1 MKILVFGAGLI
12 GTTYAWQLQEAGC
25 DVTLFVR
32 RQRMVRYSHSGISV
46 TYTDMRKTRKEEGHT
61 VYRPAVVDRLEARQ
75 AFDLII
81 VAVRSNQWQ
90 DAIPYVA
97 KYSGNADILFLGNMW
112 DEWELAGKHL
122 PAGRYFL
129 GFPEIVSGGHIE
141 NGIDC
146 YMFKNRHTWLGEPG
160 GRETDRLRKT
170 AAIFETAG
178 LQPMVS
184 LKIKDLLT
192 THYLFSAI
200 TPGLISKAG
209 SARLFASNKTLVKQ
223 YVFALKEGMKVCRKR
238 GFNPTAIFPSNRFF
252 LPVFILVKLIRNNF
266 TEETL
271 AAMDAHMRYGATEK
285 KKQYANVLHAG
296 KKSKTSMP
304 YWASFEKY
312 MDFS

>member
-25 DVTLFVR
+25 DVTLLVR
-32 RQRMVRYSHSGISV
+32 RQRMVRYSHSGVSV
-46 TYTDMRKTRKEEGHT
+46 TYTDTRNTRREEGHT

-112 DEWELAGKHL
+112 DEWKLAGKHL
-122 PAGRYFL
+122 PSGRYFL
-129 GFPEIVSGGHIE
+129 GFPEIVSGGHME
-141 NGIDC
+141 NGINC
-146 YMFKNRHTWLGEPG
+146 YLFKNCHTWLGEPG
-160 GRETDRLRKT
+160 GGNTERLQKT
-170 AAIFETAG
+170 AAVFEAAG
-178 LQPMVS
+178 LQPKVS
-184 LKIKDLLT
+184 PTIKDLLAA
-192 THYLFSAI
+192 HYLLSAI

-209 SARLFASNKTLVKQ
+209 SAGLFAANKILVKQ
-223 YVFALKEGMKVCRKR
+223 YVYALKEGMKVCRKR
-238 GFNPTAIFPSNRFF
+238 GLNPASIFPFNRLF
-252 LPVFILVKLIRNNF
+252 LPAFILVRWISRRLN
-266 TEETL
+266 EEKL
-271 AAMDAHMRYGATEK
+271 AAMDTHMRYGAAEK
-285 KKQYANVLHAG
+285 KKQYANVLYAG
-296 KKSKTSMP
+296 QKSRIPMP